1 MKKERTMPSEAPE
14 QSTSKFRSL
23 WERLIH
29 DRNSFI
35 RYGGFAVV
43 LLVFALSTGG
53 RLFSSY
59 NLKVLMSQIT
69 PLLIMSVGMVFI
81 FAHGGMDISV
91 GAVSGLCSLVSVY
104 VLNATGSVLAV
115 LLVSIL
121 LAVLCYSIN
130 CLISELFGLMSTIS
144 SLAIMFA
151 ARGMITFNVA
161 QTSEAIRIQQT
172 KLLSVFSDS
181 YLFMALAC
189 VLAVLMTW
197 FLFSFT
203 KLGKQARA
211 IGDNPLSARQSGANV
226 NLVKLLCYVVAGVC
240 IGFASVFSIAR
251 VGSVSE
257 NIGSGR
263 EMDVI
268 IAVILGGMTL
278 SGGCKSRISSA
289 VIGSITFVLLSNGL
303 SLSGVSSLYVSL
315 IKGALFLII
324 VFLTLRQNKN
334 VPELPR

>member
-14 QSTSKFRSL
+14 QSAGKLRSL
-23 WERLIH
+23 WEQLIS

-130 CLISELFGLMSTIS
+130 CLISEKPCTRLSPLTVTV
-144 SLAIMFA
+144 SLSL
-151 ARGMITFNVA
+151 V
-161 QTSEAIRIQQT
+161 
-172 KLLSVFSDS
+172 
-181 YLFMALAC
+181 
-189 VLAVLMTW
+189 
-197 FLFSFT
+197 SFIPFHYVP
-203 KLGKQARA
+203 LGHM
-211 IGDNPLSARQSGANV
+211 P
-226 NLVKLLCYVVAGVC
+226 
-240 IGFASVFSIAR
+240 
-251 VGSVSE
+251 
-257 NIGSGR
+257 
-263 EMDVI
+263 
-268 IAVILGGMTL
+268 ILGAREFDLKPGIMM
-278 SGGCKSRISSA
+278 CFR
-289 VIGSITFVLLSNGL
+289 VFCLL
-303 SLSGVSSLYVSL
+303 
-315 IKGALFLII
+315 
-324 VFLTLRQNKN
+324 
-334 VPELPR
+334 

>member
-1 MKKERTMPSEAPE
+1 MKKDYVVPSENETGAAAGI
-14 QSTSKFRSL
+14 RSV
-23 WERLIH
+23 WNRIKA
-29 DRNSFI
+29 DRNSLI
-35 RYGGFAVV
+35 RYGGLVIVLLIFAV
-43 LLVFALSTGG
+43 STNG
-53 RLFSSY
+53 RLFSAY

-69 PLLIMSVGMVFI
+69 PLLIMSVGMVFV

-104 VLNATGSVLAV
+104 LLNATHSVLAV
-115 LLVSIL
+115 LLVCIL
-121 LAVLCYSIN
+121 LAVLCYALN
-130 CLISELFGLMSTIS
+130 CLISEFFGLMSTIS

-151 ARGMITFNVA
+151 ARGIITFNVSR
-161 QTSEAIRIQQT
+161 TTEAIRIQQT
-172 KLLSVFSDS
+172 KLLSLFSDS
-181 YLFMALAC
+181 YLFMAAAC
-189 VLAVLMTW
+189 VLAVLLTW

-203 KLGKQARA
+203 KLGKQAKA
-211 IGDNPLSARQSGANV
+211 IGDNPLSAKQSGANV
-226 NLVKLLCYVVAGVC
+226 NLVKLLCYVVAGACV
-240 IGFASVFSIAR
+240 GLASVFSIAR

-289 VIGSITFVLLSNGL
+289 VIGSITFVILSNGL
-303 SLSGVSSLYVSL
+303 SLSGVNSLLVSL
-315 IKGALFLII
+315 VKGVLFLII

-334 VPELPR
+334 VQELPR